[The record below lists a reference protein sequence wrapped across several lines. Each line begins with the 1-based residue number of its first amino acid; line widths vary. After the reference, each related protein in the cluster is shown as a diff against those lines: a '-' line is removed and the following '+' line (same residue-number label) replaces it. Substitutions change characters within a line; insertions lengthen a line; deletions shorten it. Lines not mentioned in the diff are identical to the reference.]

1 MVYLNLLYKILWSSK
16 GGKRCGY
23 VINESWKRNSRG
35 WQFVSTATIF
45 FSGLHP
51 LHLFTVHMH
60 ACFRVAIATMPLEHW
75 SIGALFSTSLY
86 NFHPCNWWYG
96 LRVKENKDE
105 QQDLCVTKFVSIF
118 LVEININVLINIW
131 YFLNV
136 VQKEGWVLSMWSCLN
151 KHLFSCDRWL
161 YFDLLGVIH
170 SH

>member
-1 MVYLNLLYKILWSSK
+1 
-16 GGKRCGY
+16 
-23 VINESWKRNSRG
+23 
-35 WQFVSTATIF
+35 
-45 FSGLHP
+45 
-51 LHLFTVHMH
+51 MH

-136 VQKEGWVLSMWSCLN
+136 VQKEGWVLSM
-151 KHLFSCDRWL
+151 
-161 YFDLLGVIH
+161 
-170 SH
+170 